1 MEVTLCL
8 LEAVER
14 GNRVCRLG
22 LRRPPRGAAPAPSLP
37 AAPRGRGGG
46 EARCCGHP
54 PFSTAW
60 LRTRVLGGADGA
72 VAAEEGRG
80 LTLSVRGGL
89 TPPLRFSGLVR
100 VAARSRC
107 SAGVGRRLSS
117 LPGSRQLRPGHSL
130 SHRLFRPWPD
140 SLLASCVTRHGDPGW
155 NGPDAASSHR
165 EEGGS
170 RAGHA

>member
-1 MEVTLCL
+1 M
-8 LEAVER
+8 
-14 GNRVCRLG
+14 
-22 LRRPPRGAAPAPSLP
+22 PPGAAKASSRGGPCPEPSSG
-37 AAPRGRGGG
+37 AAGPGRRGG
-46 EARCCGHP
+46 EAQPRRWALRSRGCGHP

-60 LRTRVLGGADGA
+60 LRTRLLGGADGA

-89 TPPLRFSGLVR
+89 TPHLRFSGLVR

-107 SAGVGRRLSS
+107 SAGFGRRLSS